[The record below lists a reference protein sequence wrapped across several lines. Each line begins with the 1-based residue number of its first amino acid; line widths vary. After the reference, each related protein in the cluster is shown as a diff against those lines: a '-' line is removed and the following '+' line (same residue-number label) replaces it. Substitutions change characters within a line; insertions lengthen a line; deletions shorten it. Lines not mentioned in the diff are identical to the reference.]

1 MNTII
6 LIVSLFLSASRGAEA
21 GVIDANLVSAKND
34 FGFRVLSTLV
44 SSAPKENVFISPY
57 SIATALTMTYNGSGG
72 QTRGAMAQALGIAGI
87 ELQRLNTGEKF
98 LAGQL
103 KKDKAG
109 VELLIANSL
118 WARKGVT
125 FNSTF
130 LNTNKEFYQAKVA
143 AIDFNTPD
151 APKKINSWV
160 KDKTKGK
167 IDKIVDQI
175 KPEAVLFL
183 INAVYFKGR
192 WQEKFDPKMTRD
204 DKFYPDNS
212 DPVLVKMMMRSGK
225 FRYLETDAFQAVE
238 LPYGEG
244 EVSMLIFLPAAGKLD
259 DLIAQMS
266 SAFWQ
271 EAWGRFRSREGTVW
285 LPRFK
290 LEYEQSLRD
299 VLIEL
304 GMGIAFDLNQADFS
318 LMGKGGPGFAI
329 GDVKHKTFVEVN
341 EEGTEAAAVTSV
353 EMVLASV
360 PPQPRFEMVVNRPFL
375 FAIQDNETGTI
386 LFLGVVRNPSGGN

>member
-1 MNTII
+1 MNTLI
-6 LIVSLFLSASRGAEA
+6 LIFSLFLSASRGAET

-57 SIATALTMTYNGSGG
+57 SIATALTMTYNGSDG
-72 QTRGAMAQALGIAGI
+72 QTRSAMAQALGIAGI

-103 KKDKAG
+103 KKDKPG

-125 FNSTF
+125 FNSAF
-130 LNTNKEFYQAKVA
+130 LNTNKEFYQAEVT
-143 AIDFNTPD
+143 AIDFNSPD

-204 DKFYPDNS
+204 DKFYPDNG
-212 DPVLVKMMMRSGK
+212 DPVSVRMMMRSGK
-225 FRYLETDAFQAVE
+225 FRYLETEGLQAVE

-244 EVSMLIFLPAAGKLD
+244 QVSMLIFLPAAGKLA
-259 DLIAQMS
+259 DLITQLS

-271 EAWGRFRSREGTVW
+271 EWWGRFRSREGTVL

-353 EMVLASV
+353 EMVLAAV
-360 PPQPRFEMVVNRPFL
+360 PSQPRFEMVVNRPFL
-375 FAIQDNETGTI
+375 FAIQDNGTGAI
-386 LFLGVVRNPSGGN
+386 LFLGVVRNPLN

>member
-1 MNTII
+1 MNTLI
-6 LIVSLFLSASRGAEA
+6 LIFSLFLSASRGAET

-57 SIATALTMTYNGSGG
+57 SIATALTMTYNGSDGE
-72 QTRGAMAQALGIAGI
+72 TRSAMAQALGIAGI
-87 ELQRLNTGEKF
+87 ELERLNTEEKF
-98 LAGQL
+98 LSGQL
-103 KKDKAG
+103 KKDKPG

-125 FNSTF
+125 FNSAF
-130 LNTNKEFYQAKVA
+130 LNTNKEFYQAAVA
-143 AIDFNTPD
+143 AIDFNSPD
-151 APKKINSWV
+151 APKKINNWV

-192 WQEKFDPKMTRD
+192 WQEKFDPKMTGD
-204 DKFYPDNS
+204 DKFYPDYGN
-212 DPVLVKMMMRSGK
+212 PVPVKMMTRSGK
-225 FRYLETDAFQAVE
+225 FRYLETEGLQAVE

-259 DLIAQMS
+259 DLIAQLS

-271 EAWGRFRSREGTVW
+271 EWWGRFRSREGTVL

-290 LEYEQSLRD
+290 MEYEKSLRD

-329 GDVKHKTFVEVN
+329 GDVKHKSFVEVN

-353 EMVLASV
+353 EMVLAAV
-360 PPQPRFEMVVNRPFL
+360 PSQPRFEMVVNRPFL
-375 FAIQDNETGTI
+375 FAIQDNETGAI
-386 LFLGVVRNPSGGN
+386 LFLGVVRNLSRGN

>member
-6 LIVSLFLSASRGAEA
+6 LIVSLFLSASRGAET

-44 SSAPKENVFISPY
+44 RSAPKENVFISPY

-72 QTRGAMAQALGIAGI
+72 QTRSVMAQTLGIAGI
-87 ELQRLNTGEKF
+87 ELQRLNAGEKF

-103 KKDKAG
+103 KKDKPG

-118 WARKGVT
+118 WARKWVT
-125 FNSTF
+125 FNSAF
-130 LNTNKEFYQAKVA
+130 LNTNKEFYQAEVA
-143 AIDFNTPD
+143 AIDFNSPD
-151 APKKINSWV
+151 APKKINNWV

-204 DKFYPDNS
+204 DKFYPDNGS
-212 DPVLVKMMMRSGK
+212 AVVVKMMMRSGK

-259 DLIAQMS
+259 DLIAQLS

-271 EAWGRFRSREGTVW
+271 ESRGRFQSREGTVL

-360 PPQPRFEMVVNRPFL
+360 PPQSRFEMVVNRPFL
-375 FAIQDNETGTI
+375 FAIQDNETGAI
-386 LFLGVVRNPSGGN
+386 LFLGEVRNPSGGN